1 MKKIIKL
8 QTHDGSNNY
17 LEQVKGHV
25 YKLVTQ
31 TDFLRGGEL
40 DNGDIFI
47 DPSGGPMIVEDE
59 KLDCYGDKSYMVE
72 NISSEKGIGCII
84 TLKENNELD

>member
-1 MKKIIKL
+1 MKKTIKL

-31 TDFLRGGEL
+31 IDCIRGGEIN
-40 DNGDIFI
+40 NGDVFI
-47 DPSGGPMIVEDE
+47 DPSGGPMIVEN
-59 KLDCYGDKSYMVE
+59 
-72 NISSEKGIGCII
+72 NIIEGTDWIATKIEFKRDIGFLI
-84 TLKENNELD
+84 TLKNVISRN